1 MTRAGFSH
9 AALLTLLAGGCGE
22 LVLRETPDAAALVQD
37 SGPRADAV
45 VVADAGGEASCDP
58 VVLLADGFDGMS
70 LSDAT

>member
-22 LVLRETPDAAALVQD
+22 LVLRATLD
-37 SGPRADAV
+37 ADAV

-58 VVLLADGFDGMS
+58 VVLLADGFDGIS

>member
-22 LVLRETPDAAALVQD
+22 LVLRATP
-37 SGPRADAV
+37 DAV